1 MKSSHTIGVLSVCTH
16 NSKELCRSVRKPRP
30 RTRSSQKSFKTSSSD
45 EENGHTTSVLSEY
58 PLTMSSSKLLVYFTV
73 FPGRCREEF
82 TEYFACFNLIYSMLK
97 IKLKVKKMFIF
108 FLAYFSVIL
117 FFNIIMC
124 IKKKK
129 FCTRVTDHV
138 GISVLTQFETGFVK
152 ILFSY
157 LIQTHCIFQL

>member
-1 MKSSHTIGVLSVCTH
+1 MSASHNFTIQVDKHIFGTRHALQNVVGAYMKSSHIIGVLSVCTH

-97 IKLKVKKMFIF
+97 IKLKVQF
-108 FLAYFSVIL
+108 FYS
-117 FFNIIMC
+117 
-124 IKKKK
+124 
-129 FCTRVTDHV
+129 
-138 GISVLTQFETGFVK
+138 
-152 ILFSY
+152 
-157 LIQTHCIFQL
+157 IFQCYFVFLI